1 VSNNPAPLPLD
12 TPSSSGA
19 LRNGTDPLEIKEEYV
34 QCNDDKS
41 LDLSYEKIGIPAS
54 QVLQN
59 SCAIPANEGND
70 GVRSKPTEKEHQV
83 CQFSQ

>member
-1 VSNNPAPLPLD
+1 MSNNPAPLPLD

-19 LRNGTDPLEIKEEYV
+19 LRNRTDPLEIKEEYA
-34 QCNDDKS
+34 QCNDKS

-59 SCAIPANEGND
+59 SCSITANVGND
-70 GVRSKPTEKEHQV
+70 GVRSRPTGKEQQV

>member
-1 VSNNPAPLPLD
+1 VSNNPAPLTLD
-12 TPSSSGA
+12 PPSSSGA
-19 LRNGTDPLEIKEEYV
+19 LRNRTDPLEIKEEYV
-34 QCNDDKS
+34 QCNDKS

-59 SCAIPANEGND
+59 SCAITANVANYE
-70 GVRSKPTEKEHQV
+70 VRRKPTGKEQQV